1 MSETHELRERREG
14 ECIYLIE
21 CENYDKYEAPRTNY
35 RIAPDPWVF
44 RRHRETQSTHL
55 TVMNWFPRILHCS
68 FQEPMRLQSA

>member
-14 ECIYLIE
+14 ECIHLIE

-44 RRHRETQSTHL
+44 RRHRETHQHT
-55 TVMNWFPRILHCS
+55 
-68 FQEPMRLQSA
+68 